1 MNFGEFKQKV
11 KDIVARNNLELDNV
25 ILTFTNEILD
35 EIQKF
40 YNFEFLKQT
49 IELQVV
55 EGQRTYSLPANF
67 KDDIIFYLV
76 KENKYEKLTLT
87 NSYEIIKKIMPEEIG
102 EPKYI
107 VIEKDM
113 YSLFPAPDKDYVLR
127 ITYYA
132 YFSPIS
138 SDADTNYILD
148 KEVDVL
154 LNGVLQRIFSYLF
167 EYEQAQY
174 YGQIYQQK
182 LLLLKRREVVKEL
195 PTEMRL
201 GVYTDVKKSLLE

>member
-1 MNFGEFKQKV
+1 MNFGEFKQRV

-25 ILTFTNEILD
+25 ILMFTNEILD

-55 EGQRTYSLPANF
+55 AGQRTYSLPANF

-87 NSYEIIKKIMPEEIG
+87 NSYEIIKKVIPEETG

-107 VIEKDM
+107 VIERDM
-113 YSLFPAPDKDYVLR
+113 FSLFPAPDKDYVLR

-138 SDADTNYILD
+138 SDTDTNYILD

-154 LNGVLQRIFSYLF
+154 LNGVLQRVFSYLF

-182 LLLLKRREVVKEL
+182 LLLLKRREVIKEL
-195 PTEMRL
+195 PTEMSL